1 MILTLAIERGN
12 MFVWVCMI
20 LQSWNLMARSISI
33 EPLALHNIAI
43 SEDHFVICHYS
54 TKSDKEGEKDTQQRC
69 LL

>member
-1 MILTLAIERGN
+1 
-12 MFVWVCMI
+12 
-20 LQSWNLMARSISI
+20 MARSISI